1 MNPEK
6 PLETATV
13 NGIQEKYRGR
23 LFSFQVEDIT
33 LPNGSRTEAAIVRH
47 PGSTGIVPFA
57 DDGSVVMTYQYRH
70 AVGKYLLE
78 IPAGTL
84 ENGESPLVCAQRELE
99 EETGYTAADW
109 FPMAKVHILP
119 AYSDEVIH
127 LFLARELKA
136 SNQNLDQ
143 DEILQV
149 VRYPWDALM
158 RLLEVGIITD
168 GLTILAL
175 QQAQWFRQNMG
186 WPTFRLNCQ
195 GR

>member
-1 MNPEK
+1 MKSGK
-6 PLETATV
+6 PLEKATV
-13 NGIQEKYRGR
+13 NGVKEKYRGK

-84 ENGESPLVCAQRELE
+84 EKGESALICAQRELE
-99 EETGYTAADW
+99 EETGFTAEDW
-109 FPMAKVHILP
+109 LPMATVHILP

-127 LFLARELKA
+127 LFLARGLKH
-136 SNQNLDQ
+136 SSQNLDQ

-149 VRYPWDALM
+149 VRYPWDELM
-158 RLLEVGIITD
+158 CLLEAGTITD

-175 QQAQWFRQNMG
+175 QQAQRFRQNMG
-186 WPTFRLNCQ
+186 WPTST
-195 GR
+195 

>member
-1 MNPEK
+1 MNLGK
-6 PLETATV
+6 PLEKATV
-13 NGIQEKYRGR
+13 HGVEERYRGR
-23 LFSFQVEDIT
+23 LFTFQVEDIT
-33 LPNGSRTEAAIVRH
+33 LPNGSRTEAGVVRH

-84 ENGESPLVCAQRELE
+84 EKGESPLVCAQRELE
-99 EETGYTAADW
+99 EETGFTAEDW
-109 FPMAKVHILP
+109 LPMATVHILP

-127 LFLARELKA
+127 LFLARGLQPT
-136 SNQNLDQ
+136 NQNLDP

-149 VRYPWDALM
+149 VRYPWDELM
-158 RLLEVGIITD
+158 RLLEAGTITD

-175 QQAQWFRQNMG
+175 QRAQRFRQH
-186 WPTFRLNCQ
+186 L
-195 GR
+195 GRRTSA